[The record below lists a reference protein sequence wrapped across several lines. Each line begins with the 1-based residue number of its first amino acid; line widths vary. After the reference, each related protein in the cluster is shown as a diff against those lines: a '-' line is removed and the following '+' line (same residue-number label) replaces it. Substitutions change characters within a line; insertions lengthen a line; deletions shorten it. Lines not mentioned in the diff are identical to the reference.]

1 MKKEKRNKLLA
12 VFLVMVMAILLLS
25 GCGGKRA
32 ENRCSSGSRS
42 STGKFWQGEKRLP
55 GISVSE
61 RAASAF
67 PVRG

>member
-32 ENRCSSGSRS
+32 EKEDAETIQPIMKASS
-42 STGKFWQGEKRLP
+42 L
-55 GISVSE
+55 
-61 RAASAF
+61 
-67 PVRG
+67 PVRHLTRQGSG

>member
-32 ENRCSSGSRS
+32 EKLDNAFLNIYLVT
-42 STGKFWQGEKRLP
+42 ST
-55 GISVSE
+55 V
-61 RAASAF
+61 
-67 PVRG
+67 

>member
-32 ENRCSSGSRS
+32 E
-42 STGKFWQGEKRLP
+42 KELHK
-55 GISVSE
+55 VSI
-61 RAASAF
+61 RY
-67 PVRG
+67 V